1 MKRGTDFAPVPVSQR
16 ILTAG
21 FTFFVLITVS
31 TYTANMAAFLT
42 TKNLGKTIDSFEVRG
57 TKTSNTFSC
66 VQNETPLLPAKNV
79 GTAIDVVQLDT
90 PPLLSPGERGSTPLP
105 PYATNSHHPQY
116 R

>member
-57 TKTSNTFSC
+57 TKPSNTFSC
-66 VQNETPLLPAKNV
+66 VKNETPLLPAKNV
-79 GTAIDVVQLDT
+79 GMAIDLLQVRHTSTFVTTRTLVR
-90 PPLLSPGERGSTPLP
+90 PLFPLRP
-105 PYATNSHHPQY
+105 SISIT
-116 R
+116 